1 MASGPAASPTRCANV
16 QRRPVPPRG
25 AAKIFA
31 SVTVRT
37 AASPRPCPGPTSR
50 GSSGRVR
57 PRAML
62 AYDLSGP
69 SRTSDE
75 ASGTSSSG
83 SSSIDS
89 ASDPTPSSAAR
100 MLATE
105 SAAARAWSA
114 WYCDIA
120 CCECC
125 SARWKRCFTS
135 CSAIISCFVRPSKT
149 RCITRLRYSAF
160 AASIVSACSSSG
172 SSLGGGLNHF
182 CACSSSGGTC
192 CCFSAMYRST
202 CWLVRNEPSTSCST
216 LGAQ

>member
-1 MASGPAASPTRCANV
+1 MCVPTWSRHLLPGLFELRCGGRCGVSGAGSASRGRCVRVSGRSDDGRIYPLFSPPRLRNTMASGPAASPTRCANV

-114 WYCDIA
+114 
-120 CCECC
+120 
-125 SARWKRCFTS
+125 
-135 CSAIISCFVRPSKT
+135 
-149 RCITRLRYSAF
+149 
-160 AASIVSACSSSG
+160 
-172 SSLGGGLNHF
+172 
-182 CACSSSGGTC
+182 
-192 CCFSAMYRST
+192 
-202 CWLVRNEPSTSCST
+202 
-216 LGAQ
+216 